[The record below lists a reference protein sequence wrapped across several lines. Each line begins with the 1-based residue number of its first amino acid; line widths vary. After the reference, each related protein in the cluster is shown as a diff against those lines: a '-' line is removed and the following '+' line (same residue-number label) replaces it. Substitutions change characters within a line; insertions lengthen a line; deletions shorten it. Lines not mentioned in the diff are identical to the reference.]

1 MEDEQ
6 KTQQI
11 PNMQQLFER
20 LGDLKSFFIYG
31 QKLIPTLQKIVDFM
45 QATIPLLE
53 TVNKSIAESAGKLPK
68 AAIQI
73 DSVTN
78 ATEVAVTEILD
89 VVDGATN
96 DLLLIIKKLESL
108 HKRVQKQGETIQR
121 LITKYPD
128 DPDVQELVQNGLN
141 PEVMQ
146 RDSGEVMSLAEK
158 IQNGLM
164 NITISLQVQDITSQ
178 QLASA
183 NHLMSSIQ
191 TKLSSLLYDMDTK
204 EIMQHHVDTQI
215 DLSKDLAYNPEARYD
230 KHHENQSFVDS
241 LVSDNL
247 TQQSQKDIDELFSK
261 K

>member
-1 MEDEQ
+1 MEEVQ
-6 KTQQI
+6 KVPQI

-20 LGDLKSFFIYG
+20 LGDLKSFFVYG

-53 TVNKSIAESAGKLPK
+53 TVNKSITESTGKLPK
-68 AAIQI
+68 AAVQI
-73 DSVTN
+73 NSVTN

-96 DLLLIIKKLESL
+96 DLTTIMKKLESL
-108 HKRVQKQGETIQR
+108 RSRVQKQGESIQR
-121 LITKYPD
+121 LVAKYPD
-128 DPDVQELVQNGLN
+128 DPDIKELVQNGLN
-141 PEVMQ
+141 PEVLQ
-146 RDSGEVMSLAEK
+146 QDYTEVINLSEK
-158 IQNGLM
+158 IQGGLM

-191 TKLSSLLYDMDTK
+191 TKLSSLLFDIDTK
-204 EIMQHHVDTQI
+204 EIMKHHIDTHI
-215 DLSKDLAYNPEARYD
+215 DISKDLAFNPEARYD
-230 KHHENQSFVDS
+230 KNHGNQAFVDT
-241 LVSDNL
+241 LVTDNQI
-247 TQQSQKDIDELFSK
+247 QQSQKDIDELFSK

>member
-1 MEDEQ
+1 MEEVQ
-6 KTQQI
+6 KVPQI

-20 LGDLKSFFIYG
+20 LGDLKSFFVYG

-53 TVNKSIAESAGKLPK
+53 TVNKSITESTGKLPK

-73 DSVTN
+73 NSVTN

-96 DLLLIIKKLESL
+96 DLMTIIKKLKSL
-108 HKRVQKQGETIQR
+108 HERVQKQGESIQR
-121 LITKYPD
+121 LQAKYPN
-128 DPDVQELVQNGLN
+128 DPDVQELIQNGSN

-146 RDSGEVMSLAEK
+146 HDSSEVISLADK
-158 IQNGLM
+158 IQEGLM

-183 NHLMSSIQ
+183 NHLMTSIQ
-191 TKLSSLLYDMDTK
+191 TKLSSLLFDIDTK
-204 EIMQHHVDTQI
+204 EIMKHHVDTTI
-215 DLSKDLAYNPEARYD
+215 DLSKDLAFNPEARYD
-230 KHHENQSFVDS
+230 KNHENQSFVDN
-241 LVSDNL
+241 LVTDNQI
-247 TQQSQKDIDELFSK
+247 QQSQKDIDELFSK